1 MQNIDLIIL
10 LISVIY
16 YFIGSI
22 PIAFIVLKLFHNKD
36 IRLEGSGNVGAMNSY
51 DITGSKKTGIIVFI
65 LDFLKGAIPALIPL
79 FFLDIGFDTLYIPL
93 AALVA
98 GHNFSI
104 WLKFKGGRGL
114 ATAAGIL
121 MVVNFW
127 IVVIWCVIFV
137 ISNLIKKDVH
147 IGNIAAT
154 ILMPV
159 VLIVLNSLWKNLINN
174 RGINSEDI
182 IVFCVIICILILLKH
197 ISPIVSLIK
206 R

>member
-1 MQNIDLIIL
+1 MQNIYLIIVL
-10 LISVIY
+10 LSVIY
-16 YFIGSI
+16 YFIGSV

-51 DITGSKKTGIIVFI
+51 DITGSKKTGIIVFF
-65 LDFLKGAIPALIPL
+65 LDLLKGAIPALIPL
-79 FFLDIGFDTLYIPL
+79 YFLDIGFDTLYIPL

-121 MVVNFW
+121 IVVNYW
-127 IVVIWCVIFV
+127 IVIIWCVIFV
-137 ISNLIKKDVH
+137 IAYLIKKDVH

-159 VLIVLNSLWKNLINN
+159 LLIVLNFKWFNLINFT
-174 RGINSEDI
+174 GIYSKDI
-182 IVFCVIICILILLKH
+182 IAFCVITCVLILVKH
-197 ISPIVSLIK
+197 ISPFLSLIK